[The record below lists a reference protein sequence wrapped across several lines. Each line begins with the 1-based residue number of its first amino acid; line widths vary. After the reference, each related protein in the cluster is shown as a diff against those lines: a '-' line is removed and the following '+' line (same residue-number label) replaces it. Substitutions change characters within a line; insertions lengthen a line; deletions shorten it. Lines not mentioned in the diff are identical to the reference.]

1 MYCTWACPCA
11 AVSRTAAAAPHARTH
26 RHPHV
31 RVRAGI
37 AAYGGWPRH
46 THATH
51 IRQTRCPIPFATHPF
66 HDAQAPHEGGR
77 QHGRRPRCTLAGL
90 RRNTPS
96 MARAAWG
103 APQPAQPLPPPGL
116 WRSLRSCCAQTQR
129 QLRSNHCQRRFPSIL
144 EARTPSR
151 CCTPHLRARPER
163 GTLRPTTPPRLY
175 RPHLLSVRAQHTAV
189 RAPLGTRGASAPG
202 SSCDSTAK
210 RPCPPQPGQRLRR
223 RAAPAEAP

>member
-1 MYCTWACPCA
+1 MEDGLVTPTQ
-11 AVSRTAAAAPHARTH
+11 RTSDKRVAPFRSPRTLSM
-26 RHPHV
+26 
-31 RVRAGI
+31 
-37 AAYGGWPRH
+37 
-46 THATH
+46 TL
-51 IRQTRCPIPFATHPF
+51 
-66 HDAQAPHEGGR
+66 
-77 QHGRRPRCTLAGL
+77 RPRT
-90 RRNTPS
+90 
-96 MARAAWG
+96 RAAG
-103 APQPAQPLPPPGL
+103 STAVGLDAHSQPCVETHQPAQPLPPPGL